1 MPKVVE
7 FVEETHDAFGYVDT
21 ILARRKLARR
31 NLARETHDDTDRRET
46 PDHAREH
53 PAPPTAKALQAAAG
67 RAKACTQVYPGLALG
82 EQPASGQADPIRG
95 PALHLHD
102 LANFREAG
110 IEGNAH

>member
-31 NLARETHDDTDRRET
+31 NLAPRNDTRRRKT

-53 PAPPTAKALQAAAG
+53 PAPPPAKVLQAAAG
-67 RAKACTQVYPGLALG
+67 RAKACTQVHPGPALG
-82 EQPASGQADPIRG
+82 EQPAAVGQADPIRG

-102 LANFREAG
+102 LANFREAD
-110 IEGNAH
+110 IEGDAH